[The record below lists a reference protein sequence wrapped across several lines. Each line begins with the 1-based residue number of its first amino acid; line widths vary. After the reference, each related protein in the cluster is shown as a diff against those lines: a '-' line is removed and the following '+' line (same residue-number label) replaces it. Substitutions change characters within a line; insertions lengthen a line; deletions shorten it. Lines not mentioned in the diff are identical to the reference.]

1 MSILLYAK
9 RIYFDPASENYLISL
24 ENRDQVGVYALIC
37 KITQK
42 FYIGSSVYLGCRML
56 DYMQPA
62 YLAKRAN
69 SPVTRAIIKY
79 GLNNFCF
86 IVLETCELKDVLKI
100 EQYWLDFLK
109 PEYNLSPTA
118 GSTLGVILSEETKNQ
133 ISIARLGKT
142 HTMETRQL
150 MSDTRRGPNNP
161 MFGKS
166 HSEETKTL
174 LSAALKGPKGPLSG
188 IQRPAEVLHLM
199 RVNHPHTKAVYQ
211 YTQDQKEFIAKYDS
225 IRQAAELTG
234 ISRVY
239 ISKCIKTGI
248 LAHGKWFFSL
258 TPLA

>member
-9 RIYFDPASENYLISL
+9 RIYFDPASEKYLISL

-42 FYIGSSVYLGCRML
+42 FYIGSSVFLGCRML

-62 YLAKRAN
+62 YLARRAN

-79 GLNNFCF
+79 GLNNYCF

-118 GSTLGVILSEETKNQ
+118 GSTLGVILSEKTKNQ

-166 HSEETKTL
+166 HSEETKAL
-174 LSAALKGPKGPLSG
+174 LSAALKGPEGPLSG
-188 IQRPAEVLHLM
+188 IQLPAEVIHLM
-199 RVNHPHTKAVYQ
+199 RVNHPHTKAIYQ
-211 YTQDQKEFIAKYDS
+211 YTQDKKEFIAKYDS

-234 ISRVY
+234 ISRNY

-248 LAHGKWFFSL
+248 LAHGKWFFSS